1 MTEVNSKK
9 HRVLL
14 FRRVSTGFVGDCFVN
29 PGYGCL
35 NVSVDLATS
44 GRNILPER
52 ATGPSSHDL
61 DFDLLLPIPNSAI
74 FAGAV

>member
-14 FRRVSTGFVGDCFVN
+14 FRRVLTGFVGDCFVN
-29 PGYGCL
+29 PACGCL
-35 NVSVDLATS
+35 NVSVDLATFC
-44 GRNILPER
+44 RNLPPER
-52 ATGPSSHDL
+52 AVGASSYDL
-61 DFDLLLPIPNSAI
+61 DCDPILPIPNSAI